1 MFTALFCLL
10 LSAGDGLPSPAFS
23 QDEWMILRSM
33 SPAILLPDKT
43 NAFEKNEDAALL
55 GQHIFFD
62 ERFSSNKEVSC
73 ATCHEPKKYFT
84 DGVQIAVGT
93 GQTTR
98 NSPTVLNAA
107 HQRWFFWD
115 GRTDTL
121 WGQPIQT
128 MEHPAEMNIPRKEI
142 AALIESDKTLEP
154 LWTNTF
160 GEMGKSDIDT
170 IAANVAKSLAAYI
183 TKLDSTNAPFDAF
196 VAGDSDAISPSAQRG
211 LKHFI
216 GEGGCLRCH
225 FGPWISD
232 GAFHSVGI
240 GPLDGGALKDAGRA
254 GAIDTLKSAQF
265 TAGGKHSDD
274 PNGIRATISKHIAK
288 RREDW
293 GSFRTPSL
301 RNVAKT
307 APYMHAG
314 QLATLEDVLEHYSTL
329 ENFVSADHHRE
340 TILEPLNLSDQ
351 QKKDVIAFLE
361 SLTAP
366 LPEASLLEAPVQTK
380 PTVR

>member
-1 MFTALFCLL
+1 MLTTTLL
-10 LSAGDGLPSPAFS
+10 LAFAASGGDGVPAFT
-23 QDEWMILRSM
+23 QDEWLVLRSM
-33 SPAILLPDKT
+33 SPAVLIPDTT
-43 NAFEKNEDAALL
+43 NAYEKNGNAALL

-62 ERFSSNKEVSC
+62 KRFSSNKEVSC
-73 ATCHEPKKYFT
+73 ATCHEPDKYFT
-84 DGVQIAVGT
+84 DGKQIAFGT

-142 AALIESDKTLEP
+142 AEIIEIDSTLGP
-154 LWTNTF
+154 LWIKTF
-160 GEMGKSDIDT
+160 GNMDESDIDT
-170 IAANVAKSLAAYI
+170 IASNVAKSLAAYI
-183 TKLDSTNAPFDAF
+183 TKLDSSHAPFDDF
-196 VAGDSDAISPSAQRG
+196 VAGNKNAIPASAQRG
-211 LKHFI
+211 LKYFI

-225 FGPWISD
+225 FGPWITD
-232 GAFHSVGI
+232 GAFHSVGV
-240 GPLDGGALKDAGRA
+240 GPLDGGSLKDAGRA
-254 GAIDTLKSAQF
+254 GAIDKLKISQF
-265 TAGGKHSDD
+265 TSGGIHSDD
-274 PNGIRATISKHIAK
+274 PDGIRATISKHIAK

-314 QLATLEDVLEHYSTL
+314 QLATLGDVLEHYSAL

-340 TILEPLNLSDQ
+340 TILEPLNLNEQ
-351 QKKDVIAFLE
+351 QKTDLVAFLE

-366 LPEASLLEAPVQTK
+366 LPDEKLLKAPE
-380 PTVR
+380 